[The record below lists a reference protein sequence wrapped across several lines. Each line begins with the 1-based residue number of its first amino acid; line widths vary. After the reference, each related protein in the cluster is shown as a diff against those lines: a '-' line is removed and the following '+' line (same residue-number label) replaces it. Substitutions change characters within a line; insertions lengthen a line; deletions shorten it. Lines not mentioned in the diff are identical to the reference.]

1 MLSSPPGTVAFLFT
15 DIEGS
20 TRLWERYPETMP
32 VAYVR
37 HDAIL
42 REAVAAHHGLVYK
55 TIGDA
60 FQVAFPAA
68 SAAVAAA
75 FAAQQALVAESWPLP
90 EPMRVRMALHAGDV
104 VPDADG
110 DYRSP
115 VLNRLGRLL
124 GVGHGGQVL
133 LSQAVFE
140 LARDTLPGGVEVR
153 DLGERRLKDLYRPE
167 RIHQLLHPALPVDF
181 PPLATLDRRPHNL
194 PVQPTPLVGREAEI
208 TAIQRL
214 LEQRHIRLV
223 TLTGPGGIGKTRLGL
238 QAAAELVD
246 VFNHGVFF
254 VPLAAVIDPAL
265 VPSAIAQAL
274 GVQEEG
280 GQPLVAQ
287 LQEHLRE
294 RELLLVLDNLEQV
307 LEAAPVV
314 AGLLAA
320 APGLRVLAT
329 SRERLGLRG
338 EREVVVPPLSLPDP
352 RRLPPLET
360 LTQFEAVRL
369 FIERAQGVRSDFQ
382 VTNEMAPAVAEICV
396 RLDGLPLAIELAAV
410 RVKVLPP
417 PAMLA
422 RLERRLAL
430 LTGGARDLPARQQ
443 TLRATID
450 WSYDL
455 LSPDEQALFRRLGVF
470 VGGLTLEAVESVVA
484 AAGPLAVDVLDG
496 VSSLVDKSLLRQ
508 AEGITGD
515 PRYVMLETIR
525 EFGLEKLDASG
536 EAEVTRRAHAEHFL
550 ALADELS
557 PLTWGPEQAHS
568 LDQLQAELDNLRA
581 AFAWAVA
588 AEETLPALNLG
599 IFLERLWD
607 VRGYLSE
614 GRNWLERASAL
625 PMEGIPGG
633 RRAQALSNAGSI
645 AQAQGDLDGA
655 RALQERALAVIRE
668 VDTEGGRRGTAH
680 ILNRLGIIALC
691 QGDNDRA
698 DALQEDA
705 LARFRELGDPSAAAT
720 VLNNLGVN
728 ADDRGD
734 YARARA
740 LYEEALAQQREAG
753 DIQAIAIYLG
763 NLGEVARD
771 QGDHAAAAV
780 YYREGL
786 TIWAALKDRWNTTS
800 TLDGVAMLA
809 LDRGQPER
817 AARLF
822 GAAVA
827 LRETVGAPLAANE
840 RADQERYVALVRV
853 ALGDEP
859 FMVAWEAGRALTLE
873 GAIAEALETVDQ
885 VEARMPQ

>member
-1 MLSSPPGTVAFLFT
+1 MSAVYA
-15 DIEGS
+15 
-20 TRLWERYPETMP
+20 
-32 VAYVR
+32 R

-60 FQVAFPAA
+60 FQVAFSGA
-68 SAAVAAA
+68 STAVAAA
-75 FAAQQALVAESWPLP
+75 FEAQQALVAESWPLP
-90 EPMRVRMALHAGDV
+90 EPMRVRMALHVGDV
-104 VPDADG
+104 APDVDG

-124 GVGHGGQVL
+124 STGHGGQVL
-133 LSQAVFE
+133 LSQAIFE
-140 LARDTLPGGVEVR
+140 LARDTLPDGVDMR

-167 RIHQLLHPALPVDF
+167 RIHQLLHPALPSDF

-208 TAIQRL
+208 TAIRRQ
-214 LEQRHIRLV
+214 LEQRDIRLV

-238 QAAAELVD
+238 QVAAELVD
-246 VFNHGVFF
+246 VFNHGVLF
-254 VPLAAVIDPAL
+254 VPLSAVTDPAL

-307 LEAAPVV
+307 LAAVPVV
-314 AGLLAA
+314 AGLLAT
-320 APGLRVLAT
+320 APGLKVLAT
-329 SRERLGLRG
+329 SRERLQLRG
-338 EREVVVPPLSLPDP
+338 EREIPVPPLALPDP
-352 RRLPPLET
+352 RHLPTLEA
-360 LTQFEAVRL
+360 LTQYEAVRL
-369 FIERAQGVRSDFQ
+369 FIERAQDVRPDFA
-382 VTNEMAPAVAEICV
+382 VTNATAPAVAEICI

-410 RVKVLPP
+410 RVKVLS
-417 PAMLA
+417 PAAILA
-422 RLERRLAL
+422 RLDHRLTL
-430 LTGGARDLPARQQ
+430 LTGGARDLPTRQQ
-443 TLRATID
+443 TLRAAID

-455 LSPDEQALFRRLGVF
+455 LSPDEQAFFRRVGVF
-470 VGGLTLEAVESVVA
+470 VGGFALEAVEAVVS
-484 AAGPLAVDVLDG
+484 AAGPVGVDTLDG

-508 AEGITGD
+508 GEDTDGE
-515 PRYVMLETIR
+515 PRYTMLETIR
-525 EFGLEKLDASG
+525 EFGLEQLDANG
-536 EAEVTRRAHAEHFL
+536 EAEQTRRAHGEHFL
-550 ALADELS
+550 AFADELS

-588 AEETLPALNLG
+588 AEETGTALSLG

-614 GRNWLERASAL
+614 GRDWLERASAL

-633 RRAQALSNAGSI
+633 RQAQALSNAGSI
-645 AQAQGDLDGA
+645 AQAQGDLEGA
-655 RALQERALAVIRE
+655 WALQERALAIIRE

-691 QGDNDRA
+691 QGDSDRA
-698 DALQEDA
+698 DALQQDA

-734 YARARA
+734 YARARE
-740 LYEEALAQQREAG
+740 LYEEALLQQREAG

-771 QGDHAAAAV
+771 QGDHVAAAV

-809 LDRGQPER
+809 FDRGHPER

-827 LRETVGAPLAANE
+827 LREVVGAPLAANE
-840 RADQERYVALVRV
+840 RADQERYVDLVRV
-853 ALGDEP
+853 ALGDEV
-859 FMVAWEAGRALTLE
+859 FTTAWEAGRTLSLE
-873 GAIAEALETVDQ
+873 EAITEALETVDR
-885 VEARMPQ
+885 VEASPRSSLPGTF